1 MTLTETQTIE
11 SEWMLSA
18 QGPFAQQLKNY
29 QPRQVQQQMAS
40 AVENCIATQ
49 GRLAVEAGTGT
60 GKTLAYLVP
69 SLLSGKKILVSTGTK
84 TLQDQLFEK
93 DLPLVV
99 DALGVSTKLALLK
112 GRANYLCINRMEM
125 TLMQGLLSS
134 KALVSQLQQVK
145 RWSGET
151 KTGDLA
157 DGSGLAEDSQL
168 IPSITS
174 SVDNCLG
181 SQCPDYDDCF
191 VVKARKKAMDADL
204 IVINH
209 YLFFADLS
217 LKEDGFGELLP
228 EVDVLV
234 FDESHQLA
242 EIARNFLGERFSSRQ
257 VLDLTRDIKA
267 EYLQNLQDC
276 KELDELSSE
285 LEKQMQDWRLAFGHE
300 ATLKENW
307 RKWQHKPGIITIID
321 EVLDTFISLNTILEA
336 QQSRSP
342 AIELC
347 YNRALILSAM
357 IARLKKSTQKKTVA
371 SVQWIETF
379 SKTFAISQTPLEISQ
394 DLKSLMQRHEESA
407 WIFTSATLSIAG
419 NLNHFLDTFSLSEHD
434 VKTQAMI
441 LHSPFDYENNTLFY
455 LPRFLPEPNLKDA
468 TEQVMQ
474 LIMPL
479 INMSQGN
486 AFVLLTSYRA
496 LNIARDILQQLD
508 YPILVQGDMARNDLL
523 NQFRQK
529 KNSVLI
535 ATGSFWEGVDVAG
548 DHLSLVII
556 DRLPFS
562 SPSDPVVQARSE
574 YLRKQGKD
582 PFQVF
587 QIPDAV
593 ISLKQGAGRLIRT
606 ETDKGVL
613 VVLDPRII
621 SRRYGEDFISSLPAY
636 KRTREIDK
644 VRSFFQNLST
654 ESEG

>member
-1 MTLTETQTIE
+1 
-11 SEWMLSA
+11 MLSE
-18 QGPFAQQLKNY
+18 QGPFTRHLNHY
-29 QPRQVQQQMAS
+29 QARDTQQQMAS
-40 AVENCIATQ
+40 AVENCIATR

-69 SLLSGKKILVSTGTK
+69 ALLSGKKTLISTGTK

-99 DALGVSTKLALLK
+99 KALNVSTRLALLK
-112 GRANYLCINRMEM
+112 GRANYLCIYRMEM
-125 TLMQGLLSS
+125 TLMQGLLAS
-134 KALVSQLQQVK
+134 KALISQLQQVK
-145 RWSGET
+145 RWSVET

-157 DGSGLAEDSQL
+157 DGSGLADDSQL
-168 IPSITS
+168 IPTITS
-174 SVDNCLG
+174 SVDNCAG
-181 SQCPDYDDCF
+181 SQCPDYDNCF
-191 VVKARKKAMDADL
+191 VMKARKKALDADL

-209 YLFFADLS
+209 HLFFADLS

-228 EVDVLV
+228 EVDVLI

-257 VLDLTRDIKA
+257 VLDLAKDIKA
-267 EYLQNLQDC
+267 EFVKNLSDC
-276 KELDELSSE
+276 KQLYDLSSE
-285 LEKQMQDWRLAFGHE
+285 LEKQMHDWRLVFGDE

-307 RKWQHKPGIITIID
+307 RKWQHHPDLVEAINQVGATF
-321 EVLDTFISLNTILEA
+321 EALTTVLQA
-336 QQSRSP
+336 QQGRS
-342 AIELC
+342 ATIEVC
-347 YNRALILSAM
+347 YNRAMDLAQMIKRLIQPHQNDV
-357 IARLKKSTQKKTVA
+357 KA

-379 SKTFAISQTPLEISQ
+379 SKTFAITRTPLEINHE
-394 DLKSLMQRHEESA
+394 LKTLMLRHEESA
-407 WIFTSATLSIAG
+407 WIFTSATLSIG
-419 NLNHFLDTFSLSEHD
+419 GHLHHFLETFSLSEHD
-434 VKTQAMI
+434 VNTQAII
-441 LHSPFDYENNTLFY
+441 LQSPFDYLNNTLFY
-455 LPRFLPEPNLKDA
+455 LPRYLPEPNLSHA
-468 TEQVMQ
+468 TDQVMQ
-474 LIMPL
+474 QIIPL

-496 LNIARDILQQLD
+496 LNIARNILQQLEF
-508 YPILVQGDMARNDLL
+508 PLLVQGDMGRNELL
-523 NQFRQK
+523 NQFRNR

-535 ATGSFWEGVDVAG
+535 ATGSFWEGVDVVG

-582 PFQVF
+582 PFKIF

-636 KRTREIDK
+636 KRTRDLDK
-644 VRSFFQNLST
+644 VRSFFQNRVNVQDDI
-654 ESEG
+654 EPGEEK